1 MRHRS
6 LILSA
11 AFLVAAGAGLAVV
24 RAQQKP
30 AAAPTQVMVYKTSTC
45 GCCGLWVDHLRANGF
60 QVQVEDLAPAKLR
73 SLSNEAGVTPE
84 LSSCHTAKVGGY
96 TVEGHV
102 PAADIK
108 RLLIER
114 PAVAGITVPGMP
126 TGSPGMEVGGRKD
139 PYDVIAFT
147 KGGKTSVFASHR

>member
-1 MRHRS
+1 MKRRPI
-6 LILSA
+6 ILLA
-11 AFLVAAGAGLAVV
+11 AIALATGGGLAAA

-73 SLSNEAGVTPE
+73 ALANDAGVTPE
-84 LSSCHTAKVGGY
+84 LSSCHTAKVGGFV
-96 TVEGHV
+96 VEGHV

-114 PAVAGITVPGMP
+114 PAVAGITAPGMP
-126 TGSPGMEVGGRKD
+126 AGSPGMEVGGRKD

-147 KGGKTSVFASHR
+147 KDGKKTVFASHR

>member
-1 MRHRS
+1 MRRHPFV
-6 LILSA
+6 LSA
-11 AFLVAAGAGLAVV
+11 AVLILAGAGLAVA

-30 AAAPTQVMVYKTSTC
+30 AAAPTQVMVYKTATC
-45 GCCGLWVDHLRANGF
+45 GCCGLWVEHLRANGL
-60 QVQVEDLAPAKLR
+60 QAQVEDLAPAKLR
-73 SLSNEAGVTPE
+73 ALANDAGVTPE

-96 TVEGHV
+96 IVEGHV

-114 PAVAGITVPGMP
+114 PAVAGITAPGMP

-147 KGGKTSVFASHR
+147 KDGKKSVFASHR